1 MFLLKCFII
10 CFAGFCIIYY
20 YTAIYLKSTCAYRI
34 EKHLLKQ
41 YYVYNA
47 DNSGVL
53 SITIYP
59 IEIDELDLCK
69 KIKIDVLWFL

>member
-1 MFLLKCFII
+1 MFRRIL
-10 CFAGFCIIYY
+10 IYY

-47 DNSGVL
+47 DNQEYFLSL
-53 SITIYP
+53 SI
-59 IEIDELDLCK
+59 LLR
-69 KIKIDVLWFL
+69 

>member
-1 MFLLKCFII
+1 MFR
-10 CFAGFCIIYY
+10 
-20 YTAIYLKSTCAYRI
+20 RI
-34 EKHLLKQ
+34 LI
-41 YYVYNA
+41 
-47 DNSGVL
+47 SGVL